1 MALLIPT
8 RRPDRRVLIKEQPV
22 ALPIERVSR
31 KIEEAPDRGGR
42 PQEAPD
48 AGYSRT
54 RHEQEAFT
62 RGRSY
67 S

>member
-1 MALLIPT
+1 M
-8 RRPDRRVLIKEQPV
+8 